1 MNKIYSVVKNRDGNM
16 TVASEI
22 AKGAKKGRVVGA
34 IASLS
39 FVLLSNASYANYK
52 AGTSNVY
59 DPIGAG
65 IGGDP
70 AQYVIVGDKN
80 VADYAGSENYVGF
93 DPTKKTYGEVIYGI
107 SNVTRGFPIN
117 GGMGGGGNLSPTAR
131 VITGVSND
139 LNGNDSIINGSYNK
153 VVGNNTVVVGTS
165 NTQTGLNS
173 TVVGNFINS
182 EATL

>member
-1 MNKIYSVVKNRDGNM
+1 MNKIYSVVKNRAGNM

-39 FVLLSNASYANYK
+39 FMLLSNASYANYK

-80 VADYAGSENYVGF
+80 ELHAMRHF
-93 DPTKKTYGEVIYGI
+93 T
-107 SNVTRGFPIN
+107 
-117 GGMGGGGNLSPTAR
+117 
-131 VITGVSND
+131 ND
-139 LNGNDSIINGSYNK
+139 IAKATHII
-153 VVGNNTVVVGTS
+153 
-165 NTQTGLNS
+165 L
-173 TVVGNFINS
+173 I
-182 EATL
+182 ERRIHLI